1 MDDVLPWILVHVST
15 DGRTFFDGVK
25 PFITEQLKLL
35 DMLLFKHKE
44 NSAVHENRAAETIT
58 VLDMLLFKHK
68 ENSAGHRNRREEHLD
83 QLVTE
88 FCSKQVCYKVST
100 VATPVQLSLLPLLQQ
115 HVQEI
120 H

>member
-44 NSAVHENRAAETIT
+44 NSA
-58 VLDMLLFKHK
+58 
-68 ENSAGHRNRREEHLD
+68 GHRNRREEHLD

-88 FCSKQVCYKVST
+88 FCSKQV
-100 VATPVQLSLLPLLQQ
+100 LSL
-115 HVQEI
+115 I
-120 H
+120 HI